1 VCSFAPLAVTVVLGG
16 GIRIL
21 FSSLALAAAFDVVIP
36 EEYLVFGN
44 NVMLPTVIPFD
55 FGAIANGFT
64 DFGTTVAVDFGTVVA
79 ADFGTVVAADFGTVT
94 VGRLPV
100 LLVIELRCDIFSIVF
115 LSSL

>member
-1 VCSFAPLAVTVVLGG
+1 MPA
-16 GIRIL
+16 I
-21 FSSLALAAAFDVVIP
+21 
-36 EEYLVFGN
+36 
-44 NVMLPTVIPFD
+44 IPFAL
-55 FGAIANGFT
+55 GAIANGFT